1 MNTQLTLIASFVGL
15 TLVVGCTKEVEIPQL
30 AGPSTLA
37 YSIVL
42 TASPDT
48 IFQDGV
54 SSTTI
59 TIDARDGS
67 GQALNGRPL
76 RAEILVGGVVQ
87 DFGVL
92 STKAPL
98 TGSTFRYTAPPASP
112 LAAGQVP
119 QTVTIAVTPT
129 DSGDFRSELSRRVDI
144 RLVPQGVILPSNPGL
159 VPAFT
164 VTPASPQAF
173 SSASFDASTSTN
185 GGTACLNACS
195 YSWNFGD
202 GTSGSGITTTHDY
215 RTPGSFV
222 AVLTV
227 TDSRGAQATTAKTVT
242 VSASTPP
249 TASFTTSP
257 TNPGTNQPIFFN
269 ASASRAATGR
279 TIVSYNWDFG
289 KGTTGSGVT
298 TTKSY
303 ETAGTYIITLKVT
316 DDAGAFATATQTI
329 TVGAASSNPTAVLT
343 FSPTAPARNTSVFFD
358 GSGSRPAT
366 TAITEYRFIWGDGTE
381 TVGTSANATHVYS
394 VAGTYVVR
402 LTVTD
407 SEGRQGTISLNV
419 PIS

>member
-366 TAITEYRFIWGDGTE
+366 TAITEYASSGVMAQRPSEPAPTQL
-381 TVGTSANATHVYS
+381 TSIRSQAPTWCA
-394 VAGTYVVR
+394 
-402 LTVTD
+402 
-407 SEGRQGTISLNV
+407 
-419 PIS
+419 

>member
-366 TAITEYRFIWGDGTE
+366 TAITEYASSGVMAQRLSEPAPTQL
-381 TVGTSANATHVYS
+381 TSIRSQAPTWCA
-394 VAGTYVVR
+394 
-402 LTVTD
+402 
-407 SEGRQGTISLNV
+407 
-419 PIS
+419 